1 MARPRAFDETEILR
15 SLEDVFW
22 RKGYEATSY
31 DDLMRA
37 SGLGKGSLYAA
48 FGDKQALYLKAL
60 EGYIDREIGALGAI
74 LVDDGLPGPA
84 RLRALFN
91 DTVKAVEVR
100 NDRRGCFLCNA
111 TIDQTAHNPDVA
123 KLVRSALDAAR
134 GAIDVAIKAC
144 GETEAN
150 ADGVLAAFLGMRVLA
165 KSGAD
170 VSVLKAARDNALLPF
185 RG

>member
-1 MARPRAFDETEILR
+1 MARPRAFDETEVLR

-31 DDLMRA
+31 DDLMCA

-48 FGDKQALYLKAL
+48 FGDKRALYLKAL
-60 EGYIDREIGALGAI
+60 EGYIANEIGALGAI
-74 LVDDGLPGPA
+74 LIDDRLSGLA
-84 RLRALFN
+84 RIRALF
-91 DTVKAVEVR
+91 DETVRAVEVD

-111 TIDQTAHNPDVA
+111 AVDQVAHDPDVA
-123 KLVRSALDAAR
+123 KIVGEAMNTAK
-134 GAIDVAIKAC
+134 GAISFAIKAC
-144 GETEAN
+144 GPTEAN

-170 VSVLKAARDNALLPF
+170 LVSLKAARNNALLPF
-185 RG
+185 RE

>member
-1 MARPRAFDETEILR
+1 MARPRAFDETEVLR

-22 RKGYEATSY
+22 RQGYEATSY

-48 FGDKQALYLKAL
+48 YGDKRSLYLKAL
-60 EGYIDREIGALGAI
+60 AGYIDHEIGALAAI
-74 LVDDGLPGPA
+74 LMDEGLPG
-84 RLRALFN
+84 RTRIGTLF
-91 DTVKAVEVR
+91 DEAVRAVEIA

-111 TIDQTAHNPDVA
+111 AVDQAAHDPDVA
-123 KLVRSALDAAR
+123 KMVGDAMNSAR
-134 GAIDVAIKAC
+134 GAIDVALSAC
-144 GETEAN
+144 GPTKAN

-170 VSVLKAARDNALLPF
+170 IASLKAARDNALLPIQA
-185 RG
+185 

>member
-1 MARPRAFDETEILR
+1 MARPRAFDETEVLR

-22 RKGYEATSY
+22 RQGYEATSY

-48 FGDKQALYLKAL
+48 FGDKRALYLKAL
-60 EGYIDREIGALGAI
+60 EGYIAHEIGGLGVI
-74 LVDDGLPGPA
+74 LMDDRLSGPA
-84 RLRALFN
+84 RLRALF
-91 DTVKAVEVR
+91 DETVRAVEVA

-111 TIDQTAHNPDVA
+111 AVDQAVHDPGVA
-123 KLVRSALDAAR
+123 KIVSEAMDVAR
-134 GAIDVAIKAC
+134 GAINVAIKAC
-144 GETEAN
+144 GPTEAN

-170 VSVLKAARDNALLPF
+170 LTSLKAARDNALLPF